1 MQPKEFVICLN
12 SSTPINQYNPKI
24 YKAINSRVNIEI
36 PTLKDGL
43 PHLPTG
49 AFNIR
54 GLLTRFKYHLFT
66 NQTHL
71 AQNLYTY
78 VETNYTLVPNYFYI
92 SRGFLFSSMNGIVTP
107 LVVFVRNKRTKEIG
121 LYINDEVLS
130 SSSNY
135 LAFYRFIK
143 KYRIDWILAGYPI
156 VDKKEVDKLFV
167 TPTIPTFK
175 TIKEKKSWEDEI
187 KQAIYAEAV

>member
-36 PTLKDGL
+36 PILKDGL
-43 PHLPTG
+43 PHLPTS

-66 NQTHL
+66 NQAHL

-78 VETNYTLVPNYFYI
+78 DKHHI
-92 SRGFLFSSMNGIVTP
+92 SISWQLGRR
-107 LVVFVRNKRTKEIG
+107 RNIFDFTCGSFI
-121 LYINDEVLS
+121 
-130 SSSNY
+130 
-135 LAFYRFIK
+135 FWIK
-143 KYRIDWILAGYPI
+143 KNTRISQRTWKRHA
-156 VDKKEVDKLFV
+156 
-167 TPTIPTFK
+167 
-175 TIKEKKSWEDEI
+175 
-187 KQAIYAEAV
+187 